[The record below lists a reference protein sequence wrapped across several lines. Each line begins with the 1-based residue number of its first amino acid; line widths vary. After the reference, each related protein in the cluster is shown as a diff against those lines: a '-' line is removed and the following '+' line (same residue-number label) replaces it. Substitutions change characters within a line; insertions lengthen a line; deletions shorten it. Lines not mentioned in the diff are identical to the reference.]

1 MTAPGSGHNGENV
14 QNGRELSRNQGKFPL
29 ENKVEFRKNRANSLG
44 LALLRKT
51 SVAMHSFVHGTIY
64 TGSELARRVDFHVS
78 SCVSLIKH
86 NSLSCR
92 SIVRRDAGTFVER
105 RDPVRNCRLEP
116 SDACHNFRSPQIDN
130 HLIYFRHF
138 REFFRSILAGLNS

>member
-1 MTAPGSGHNGENV
+1 MVGDSRIGDYSQPVRSVSAAGMYLFQYNKCAESEWEHPNSPLKWIYMYRVLTQMTAPGSGHNGENA

-29 ENKVEFRKNRANSLG
+29 ENKVEFRKNRANSLC

-78 SCVSLIKH
+78 SCVSL
-86 NSLSCR
+86 STTL
-92 SIVRRDAGTFVER
+92 
-105 RDPVRNCRLEP
+105 
-116 SDACHNFRSPQIDN
+116 
-130 HLIYFRHF
+130 
-138 REFFRSILAGLNS
+138 